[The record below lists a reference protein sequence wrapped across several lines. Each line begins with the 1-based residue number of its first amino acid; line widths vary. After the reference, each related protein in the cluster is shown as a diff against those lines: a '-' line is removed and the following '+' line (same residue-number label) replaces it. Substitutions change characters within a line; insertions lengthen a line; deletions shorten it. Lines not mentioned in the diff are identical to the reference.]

1 MTMKMPVSE
10 FKSKCTMVFREIQ
23 AEYKTVEIT
32 NHGRVIAVISP
43 PQSGPNLD
51 PKKFMG
57 SLKGT
62 AAYVG
67 DIVSPAIG
75 ADEWEACQ

>member
-1 MTMKMPVSE
+1 MTMKMAVSE
-10 FKSKCTMVFREIQ
+10 FKSKCTMVLREIQ

-43 PQSGPNLD
+43 PQCGADLD

-62 AAYVG
+62 ASYVG
-67 DIVSPAIG
+67 DIVSPATD
-75 ADEWEACQ
+75 ADEWEACR

>member
-1 MTMKMPVSE
+1 MKMAVSE

-23 AEYKTVEIT
+23 AEYKTIEIT
-32 NHGRVIAVISP
+32 NHGKVIAVISP
-43 PQSGPNLD
+43 PQSGPHLD

-62 AAYVG
+62 ARVVG
-67 DIVSPAIG
+67 DIVSPAVG
-75 ADEWEACQ
+75 VDGWEACR